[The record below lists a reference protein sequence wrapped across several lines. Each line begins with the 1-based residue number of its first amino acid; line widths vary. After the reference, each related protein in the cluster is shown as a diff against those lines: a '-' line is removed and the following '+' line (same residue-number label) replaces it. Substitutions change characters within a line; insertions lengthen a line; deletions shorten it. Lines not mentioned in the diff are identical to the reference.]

1 MNWRNWPGLTFTEE
15 CDEEDLPKRGIGIGR
30 AMDLVA
36 GVKKYHRRHGAHRQG
51 RQPQIHPR
59 LHLAAHRAQ
68 CRGHDHH
75 RSGRGLA
82 GGSCQ
87 PVQADRNGARGESA
101 AFACQSG
108 ILQRA
113 LRCMSN
119 GDRQQDDHLAGYE
132 FGCHSNQRY
141 RRLIALPGVA
151 TTTKAFAALAAGSNG
166 PKLFPAE
173 ASSPAV
179 LKAIPASSSF
189 SNARHSG

>member
-1 MNWRNWPGLTFTEE
+1 MTLAEVRNLREIWHAVP
-15 CDEEDLPKRGIGIGR
+15 DEKIRSFPTQTMRIRFNLIE
-30 AMDLVA
+30 AMIA
-36 GVKKYHRRHGAHRQG
+36 G
-51 RQPQIHPR
+51 
-59 LHLAAHRAQ
+59 
-68 CRGHDHH
+68 D
-75 RSGRGLA
+75 
-82 GGSCQ
+82 
-87 PVQADRNGARGESA
+87 ESA
-101 AFACQSG
+101 AFACQSE